1 MNRLGVGNFR
11 LSGSKWLAEKRF
23 FRLSQTTLFGEL
35 LLFPMEKDKQTML
48 MHLRGLSAL
57 IYKNSHH
64 AHTPNITGSHF
75 SLQP

>member
-35 LLFPMEKDKQTML
+35 LSYYQSVTILQRLF
-48 MHLRGLSAL
+48 GLSL
-57 IYKNSHH
+57 RL
-64 AHTPNITGSHF
+64 TGPLTFQESRDSRPLTF
-75 SLQP
+75 